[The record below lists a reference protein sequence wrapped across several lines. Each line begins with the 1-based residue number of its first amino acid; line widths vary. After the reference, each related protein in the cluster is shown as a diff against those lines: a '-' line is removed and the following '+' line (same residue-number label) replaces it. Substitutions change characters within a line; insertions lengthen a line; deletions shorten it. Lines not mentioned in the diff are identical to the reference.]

1 MKMIKALLLAAIL
14 LLPVAA
20 FAMEGDQQVEY
31 TQALRDGNVKMVK
44 KYLDSGTDVN
54 EKFFAWSALQI
65 AANQN
70 QLAVVKFLV
79 ERGAEVNYVHPMTK
93 MSAGQMAAYDGYT
106 EIVKYLS
113 SKGADWNLKLKGD
126 VSIVRVVR
134 DTGNTKMVDLLL
146 SLGAKDDGCKEEK
159 CF

>member
-14 LLPVAA
+14 LLPVSA
-20 FAMEGDQQVEY
+20 FAMDGDQQVEY

-79 ERGAEVNYVHPMTK
+79 NMFGSTFRLL
-93 MSAGQMAAYDGYT
+93 MA
-106 EIVKYLS
+106 
-113 SKGADWNLKLKGD
+113 
-126 VSIVRVVR
+126 
-134 DTGNTKMVDLLL
+134 
-146 SLGAKDDGCKEEK
+146 LGPSGPEEK
-159 CF
+159 GGKN

>member
-1 MKMIKALLLAAIL
+1 MKMIKALFLAAVL

-20 FAMEGDQQVEY
+20 FAMEGEQQVDY
-31 TQALRDGNVKMVK
+31 TEALRDGNVKKVK
-44 KYLDSGTDVN
+44 KYLDSGLDVN

-65 AANQN
+65 SANKN
-70 QLAVVKFLV
+70 QLGVVKLLV
-79 ERGAEVNYVHPMTK
+79 DRGADVNYVHPMTK
-93 MSAGQMAAYDGYT
+93 MSAGQMAAFDGYT
-106 EIVKYLS
+106 EMVKYLS

-134 DTGNTKMVDLLL
+134 DTGNTKMVDLLV

>member
-1 MKMIKALLLAAIL
+1 MKIIKALLLAAIL

-20 FAMEGDQQVEY
+20 FAMEGEQQVDY
-31 TQALRDGNVKMVK
+31 TEALRDGNVKKVK

-65 AANQN
+65 SANKN
-70 QLAVVKFLV
+70 QLKVVKLLV

-93 MSAGQMAAYDGYT
+93 MSAGQMAAFDGYT
-106 EIVKYLS
+106 EVVKYLS

-126 VSIVRVVR
+126 VSIIRAVR
-134 DTGNTKMVDLLL
+134 DSGNTKMVDLLL
-146 SLGAKDDGCKEEK
+146 SLGANDDGCKEEK

>member
-1 MKMIKALLLAAIL
+1 MKMIKALFLAAIL

-31 TQALRDGNVKMVK
+31 TEALRDGNVKMVK

-54 EKFFAWSALQI
+54 EKFFAWEALQI
-65 AANQN
+65 AANKN
-70 QLAVVKFLV
+70 QLAVVKLLV
-79 ERGAEVNYVHPMTK
+79 ERGADINYQHPMTK
-93 MSAGQMAAYDGYT
+93 MTAAQMAAYDGYT
-106 EIVKYLS
+106 EVVKYLS
-113 SKGADWNLKLKGD
+113 SKGADWSLKLKGD
-126 VSIVRVVR
+126 VSIVRAVR
-134 DTGNTKMVDLLL
+134 DTGNSKMVDLLI

>member
-1 MKMIKALLLAAIL
+1 
-14 LLPVAA
+14 
-20 FAMEGDQQVEY
+20 
-31 TQALRDGNVKMVK
+31 MVK

-106 EIVKYLS
+106 ELVKYLG

-126 VSIVRVVR
+126 VSILRVVR
-134 DTGNTKMVDLLL
+134 DTGNTKMVDLLI
-146 SLGAKDDGCKEEK
+146 SMGAKDDGCKEEK

>member
-1 MKMIKALLLAAIL
+1 MKMIKALLLAVIL

-20 FAMEGDQQVEY
+20 LAMEGEQQVDY
-31 TQALRDGNVKMVK
+31 TEALRDGNVKKVK

-65 AANQN
+65 SANKN
-70 QLAVVKFLV
+70 QLKVVKLLV

-93 MSAGQMAAYDGYT
+93 MSAGQMAAFDGYT
-106 EIVKYLS
+106 EVVKYLS

-126 VSIVRVVR
+126 VSIVRAVR

-146 SLGAKDDGCKEEK
+146 SLGANDDGCKEEK

>member
-1 MKMIKALLLAAIL
+1 MKMIKALFLAAVL

-20 FAMEGDQQVEY
+20 FAMEGEQQVDY
-31 TQALRDGNVKMVK
+31 TEALRDGNVKKVK
-44 KYLDSGTDVN
+44 KYLDSGLDVN

-65 AANQN
+65 SANKN
-70 QLAVVKFLV
+70 QLGVVKLLV
-79 ERGAEVNYVHPMTK
+79 DRGADVNYVHPMTK
-93 MSAGQMAAYDGYT
+93 MSAGQMAAFDGYT

-134 DTGNTKMVDLLL
+134 DTGNTKMVDLLV

>member
-1 MKMIKALLLAAIL
+1 MKMIKALLLAAVL

-20 FAMEGDQQVEY
+20 FAMEGEQQVDY
-31 TQALRDGNVKMVK
+31 TEALRDGNVKKVK
-44 KYLDSGTDVN
+44 KYLDSGVDVN

-65 AANQN
+65 ASNKN
-70 QLAVVKFLV
+70 QLGVVKLLV

-93 MSAGQMAAYDGYT
+93 MSAAQMAAYDGYT
-106 EIVKYLS
+106 DLVKYLS

>member
-1 MKMIKALLLAAIL
+1 MKIIKALLLAAIL

-20 FAMEGDQQVEY
+20 FAMEGEQQVDY
-31 TQALRDGNVKMVK
+31 TEALRDGNVKKVK

-65 AANQN
+65 SANKN
-70 QLAVVKFLV
+70 QLKVVKLLV

-93 MSAGQMAAYDGYT
+93 MSAGQMAAFDGYT
-106 EIVKYLS
+106 EVVKYLS

-126 VSIVRVVR
+126 VSIIRAVR
-134 DTGNTKMVDLLL
+134 DSGNTKMVNLLL
-146 SLGAKDDGCKEEK
+146 SLGANDDGCKEEK

>member
-1 MKMIKALLLAAIL
+1 MKMIKALFLAAVL

-20 FAMEGDQQVEY
+20 FAMEGEQQVDY
-31 TQALRDGNVKMVK
+31 TEALRDGNVKKVK
-44 KYLDSGTDVN
+44 KYLDSGLDVN

-65 AANQN
+65 SANKN
-70 QLAVVKFLV
+70 QLGVVKLLV
-79 ERGAEVNYVHPMTK
+79 DRGADVNYVHPMTK
-93 MSAGQMAAYDGYT
+93 MSAGQMAAIDGYT
-106 EIVKYLS
+106 EMVKYLS

-134 DTGNTKMVDLLL
+134 DTGNTKMVDLLV

>member
-1 MKMIKALLLAAIL
+1 MKMIKALFLGAVL

-20 FAMEGDQQVEY
+20 FAMEGEQQVDY
-31 TQALRDGNVKMVK
+31 TEALRDGNVKKVK
-44 KYLDSGTDVN
+44 KYLDSGLDVN

-65 AANQN
+65 SANKN
-70 QLAVVKFLV
+70 QLGVVKLLV
-79 ERGAEVNYVHPMTK
+79 DRGADVNYVHPMTK
-93 MSAGQMAAYDGYT
+93 MSAGQMAAFDGYT
-106 EIVKYLS
+106 EMVKYLS

-134 DTGNTKMVDLLL
+134 DTGNTKMVDLLV

>member
-1 MKMIKALLLAAIL
+1 MKMIKALFLAAIL

-31 TQALRDGNVKMVK
+31 TEALRDGNVKMVK

-54 EKFFAWSALQI
+54 EKFFAWEALQI
-65 AANQN
+65 AANKN
-70 QLAVVKFLV
+70 QLAVVKLLV
-79 ERGAEVNYVHPMTK
+79 ERGADINYQHPMTK
-93 MSAGQMAAYDGYT
+93 MTAAQMAAYDGYT
-106 EIVKYLS
+106 EVVKYLS
-113 SKGADWNLKLKGD
+113 SKGADWSLKLKGD
-126 VSIVRVVR
+126 VSIVRAVR
-134 DTGNTKMVDLLL
+134 DTGNTKMVDLLI

>member
-1 MKMIKALLLAAIL
+1 
-14 LLPVAA
+14 
-20 FAMEGDQQVEY
+20 
-31 TQALRDGNVKMVK
+31 
-44 KYLDSGTDVN
+44 LDSGVDVN

-65 AANQN
+65 ASNKN
-70 QLAVVKFLV
+70 QLGVVKLLV

-106 EIVKYLS
+106 DLVKYLS

>member
-1 MKMIKALLLAAIL
+1 MKMIKALLLAVIL

-20 FAMEGDQQVEY
+20 LAMEGEQQVDY
-31 TQALRDGNVKMVK
+31 TEALRDGNVKKVK

-65 AANQN
+65 SANKN
-70 QLAVVKFLV
+70 QLKVVKLLV

-93 MSAGQMAAYDGYT
+93 MSAGQMAAFDGYT
-106 EIVKYLS
+106 EVVKYLS

-126 VSIVRVVR
+126 VSIVRAVR
-134 DTGNTKMVDLLL
+134 DTGNTTMVDLLL
-146 SLGAKDDGCKEEK
+146 SLGANDDGCKEEK

>member
-14 LLPVAA
+14 LLPVAS
-20 FAMEGDQQVEY
+20 FAMEGEQQVDY
-31 TQALRDGNVKMVK
+31 TEALRDGNVKKVK
-44 KYLDSGTDVN
+44 KYLDSGVDVN

-65 AANQN
+65 SANKN
-70 QLAVVKFLV
+70 QLKIVKLLV

-93 MSAGQMAAYDGYT
+93 MSAGQMAAFDGYT
-106 EIVKYLS
+106 EVVKYLS
-113 SKGADWNLKLKGD
+113 SQGADWNLKLKGD
-126 VSIVRVVR
+126 VSIIRAVR